1 MDAGRGCR
9 RPTSREAVSKRR
21 ERRLQ
26 ITLKSLELRSY
37 RTFTL
42 SNEQWL
48 GQR

>member
-1 MDAGRGCR
+1 MDARRGCL
-9 RPTSREAVSKRR
+9 RPTSHEAVSKHR

-26 ITLKSLELRSY
+26 ITLKTLELRSY

-42 SNEQWL
+42 SHEQWL